1 MPYLLDTDV
10 ISATLR
16 PRPNLSI
23 VRRLAALAAN
33 EAFTSAIT
41 LGELVFGA
49 SRVGRQD
56 LLERILELPM
66 VLPVLPFDE
75 SAAVRFGHLKAE
87 LERSGLPLAEPDLR
101 IAAIALAAELTLA
114 TGNERHFARVPRLSI
129 ENWLA

>member
-16 PRPNLSI
+16 PRPNLAVI
-23 VRRLAALAAN
+23 RRLASLAAGD
-33 EAFTSAIT
+33 AFTSAIT

-49 SRVGRQD
+49 SRVGRGD
-56 LLERILELPM
+56 LMERILELPL

-87 LERSGLPLAEPDLR
+87 LERAGLPLAEPDLR
-101 IAAIALAAELTLA
+101 IAAIALSTNLTLV
-114 TGNERHFARVPRLSI
+114 TGNERHFARVPRLPI
-129 ENWLA
+129 ENWLV